1 VNRIPIGINPDVLDR
16 MVRDSSDIASFE
28 EAMEVWAVSYKD
40 IAKDLRG
47 YSYLCR
53 HFDERGLSVL
63 SERLCRE
70 TSIIHLRGNTSFVDC
85 L

>member
-16 MVRDSSDIASFE
+16 MVENSSDIASLE
-28 EAMEVWAVSYKD
+28 EAMGVYGVSYKD
-40 IAKDLRG
+40 ISKDLRG

-53 HFDERGLSVL
+53 HFDEQGLSEL
-63 SERLCRE
+63 SEKLCRE
-70 TSIIHLRGNTSFVDC
+70 TSIIHLRHNYSFVDC